1 MTDSLLRTVFEH
13 LSHSQGGCERRILHE
28 QVPVRMG
35 VSGRRRG
42 KRAGTWGSESE
53 APIKPPC
60 SSPGFSGISFNKES
74 SWKNYPEIFD
84 LPKGL

>member
-1 MTDSLLRTVFEH
+1 
-13 LSHSQGGCERRILHE
+13 
-28 QVPVRMG
+28 MG
-35 VSGRRRG
+35 VSGRKRG
-42 KRAGTWGSESE
+42 ERAGTWGTESE
-53 APIKPPC
+53 APVKPPC